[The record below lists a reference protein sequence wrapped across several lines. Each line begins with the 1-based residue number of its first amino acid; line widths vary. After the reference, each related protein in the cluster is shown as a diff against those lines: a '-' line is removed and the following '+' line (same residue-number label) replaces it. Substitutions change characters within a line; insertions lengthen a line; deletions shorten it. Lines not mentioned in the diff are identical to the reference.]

1 MGLKTKF
8 KNFFELDEDDQTY
21 DEPQKE
27 VVYEEIY
34 DEYEEEVTQVQPKK
48 RTRNAIENNAPQ
60 NIVNLQSIQQKKVKV
75 VLCEPRIYAE
85 AQEIADHI
93 RSHRAVVINLQRV
106 SNDQARRIVDFLS
119 GTVYALDGDIQK
131 LGMNTFL
138 CTPENVNITGSISE
152 ILDNK
157 R

>member
-1 MGLKTKF
+1 MGLKSKF
-8 KNFFELDEDDQTY
+8 KNFFELD
-21 DEPQKE
+21 DEERYVEPEKE
-27 VVYEEIY
+27 VVYEEVY
-34 DEYEEEVTQVQPKK
+34 DEYEEEIEPVQTK
-48 RTRNAIENNAPQ
+48 RTTRNFTQEAPSQ
-60 NIVNLQSIQQKKVKV
+60 NVVNLQSIQQKKVKV

-131 LGMNTFL
+131 LGVNTFL

-152 ILDNK
+152 IIEST